1 MNDVPKMQNEARGR
15 AQNTVV
21 TVLCKA
27 QVPDFR
33 RLSLLFDLLAVFPSS
48 LVGWLACLLASCCS
62 TFEDRF
68 LK

>member
-1 MNDVPKMQNEARGR
+1 MQNEARGR

-33 RLSLLFDLLAVFPSS
+33 RLSLLFDLSDTKNNMSV
-48 LVGWLACLLASCCS
+48 VGQSHHISQNLQHKNNIPVSQ
-62 TFEDRF
+62 
-68 LK
+68 